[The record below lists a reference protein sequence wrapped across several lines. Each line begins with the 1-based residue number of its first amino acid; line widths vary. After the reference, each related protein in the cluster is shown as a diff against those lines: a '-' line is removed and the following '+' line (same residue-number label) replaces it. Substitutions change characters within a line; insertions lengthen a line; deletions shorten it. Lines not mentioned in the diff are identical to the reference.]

1 MGSMNFPNAPQGWS
15 TDDAEHAAKALGIN
29 LDDERWEVVQG
40 LQDYFSHHEFS
51 NRREL
56 RDALDEKFH
65 HLGGMKHLYQLFPG
79 GPVAQ
84 GCQIAGVEMP
94 AGTID
99 QSFGS
104 TL

>member
-1 MGSMNFPNAPQGWS
+1 MGSIKFPNAPQGWN
-15 TDDAEHAAKALGIN
+15 TENAEQIAQTLGID
-29 LDDERWEVVQG
+29 LDEEHWEVVQG
-40 LQDYFSHHEFS
+40 LQDYFSTHEIS

-65 HLGGMKHLYQLFPG
+65 HLGGIKHLYQLFPG

-84 GCQIAGVEMP
+84 GCLIAGVEMP

-104 TL
+104 SL